1 MPLRDVVVGGRRVV
15 AEGRHVA
22 RDSVRTR
29 FAGVMRRLLAA
40 D

>member
-1 MPLRDVVVGGRRVV
+1 LRDAVVGGRRVV

-22 RDSVRTR
+22 RDSVRAR

-40 D
+40 